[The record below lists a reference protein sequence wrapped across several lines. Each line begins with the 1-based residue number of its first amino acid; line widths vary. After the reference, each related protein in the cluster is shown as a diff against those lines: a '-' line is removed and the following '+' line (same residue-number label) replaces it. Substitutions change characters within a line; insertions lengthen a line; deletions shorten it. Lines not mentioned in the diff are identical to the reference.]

1 MQDSR
6 PREVQSVFAGLLPGL
21 KSGQFGSLKKKE
33 RLSLR
38 ELLKAKISKPRRRVV
53 GLRF

>member
-1 MQDSR
+1 MDL
-6 PREVQSVFAGLLPGL
+6 VQAVFAGLLPGL
-21 KSGQFGSLKKKE
+21 KSGQFGGQKYKE
-33 RLSLR
+33 SFSLR